1 MRDSLIIYV
10 LAEKLI
16 KPFSKWNLCQNGSID
31 SKGRI
36 LKEGIGDLDRFL
48 IRLKKMVSEEVVAT
62 FITFMGKNKE
72 TRLETK
78 YIVEQFERTETI
90 GKVDQKINEIL
101 LKNNLTRDEYYNYL
115 LEKLQF
121 DEKILEGI
129 EDNDF
134 EGHEILDDGR
144 STGKNLQDV
153 YDQYKKNGWKGSFEE
168 LKKEFEIG
176 KKVEEEHSSHPEV
189 QEKIVLDHLIEFNK
203 NGYYPG
209 LLELEKKLK
218 EKSKE

>member
-16 KPFSKWNLCQNGSID
+16 KPFSKWNLCQNGFID
-31 SKGRI
+31 DKGRV

-48 IRLKKMVSEEVVAT
+48 IRLKKMVSEEVLAT
-62 FITFMGKNKE
+62 FITFLGKNKE

-121 DEKILEGI
+121 DEKILENVGEKDVER
-129 EDNDF
+129 EDFLN
-134 EGHEILDDGR
+134 G
-144 STGKNLQDV
+144 GKARGKSLEDIFQMH
-153 YDQYKKNGWKGSFEE
+153 KKNGWKGSMED
-168 LKKEFEIG
+168 LQKEFEKG
-176 KKVEEEHSSHPEV
+176 KAVEKEHTNDVEVAFSISKDHIFELPTYYSH
-189 QEKIVLDHLIEFNK
+189 
-203 NGYYPG
+203 
-209 LLELEKKLK
+209 LEKMEQEAKKELK
-218 EKSKE
+218 

>member
-1 MRDSLIIYV
+1 MKDNLIIYA
-10 LAEKLI
+10 LSERLI
-16 KPFSKWNLCQNGSID
+16 KPFSKWNLFQNGSID
-31 SKGRI
+31 EKGRV
-36 LKEGIGDLDRFL
+36 LKEVSNLDRFL
-48 IRLKKMVSEEVVAT
+48 IRLKKMVSEEVLAT

-129 EDNDF
+129 E
-134 EGHEILDDGR
+134 EKSPEEHEILKDGR
-144 STGKNLQDV
+144 STGKNLSDV
-153 YDQYKKNGWKGSFEE
+153 YEQYKKNGWKGSMEE

-176 KKVEEEHSSHPEV
+176 KKVEAEHSSHPEV

-203 NGYYPG
+203 NGYYYG

>member
-1 MRDSLIIYV
+1 MKDNLIIYV

-16 KPFSKWNLCQNGSID
+16 KPFSKWDLCQKGFID
-31 SKGRI
+31 DKGRV
-36 LKEGIGDLDRFL
+36 LKEVSDLDRFL
-48 IRLKKMVSEEVVAT
+48 IRLKKMVSEEVIAT

-101 LKNNLTRDEYYNYL
+101 LKHNLTRDEYYNYL

-129 EDNDF
+129 EENDF
-134 EGHEILDDGR
+134 EGHEILDDGL
-144 STGKNLQDV
+144 STGKSLEDI
-153 YDQYKKNGWKGSFEE
+153 YEKFKKKGWEGSFE
-168 LKKEFEIG
+168 
-176 KKVEEEHSSHPEV
+176 
-189 QEKIVLDHLIEFNK
+189 N
-203 NGYYPG
+203 
-209 LLELEKKLK
+209 
-218 EKSKE
+218 